1 MKQIIFF
8 FSISILIFSSCK
20 SYQAKTYD
28 FPKPVDTTDK
38 PIERQT
44 KKQYSFPQQGVYA
57 DNLFD
62 GARLNDFMFIQEEI
76 SEALTR
82 RSLGK
87 CHLKSAEIILK
98 AKEKAGYG

>member
-62 GARLNDFMFIQEEI
+62 GARLNDFKFIQEDLYQATI
-76 SEALTR
+76 SPENFP
-82 RSLGK
+82 SLM
-87 CHLKSAEIILK
+87 
-98 AKEKAGYG
+98 